1 MGFYNGSNGVLYGY
15 GHLRGFGSLV
25 IHTYTHTYIYIYR
38 KRESLEFCLWIRVEN
53 PYLVASVQY
62 SLGAS

>member
-1 MGFYNGSNGVLYGY
+1 MGFFTATDTYVDLEALLYI
-15 GHLRGFGSLV
+15 LTR
-25 IHTYTHTYIYIYR
+25 IRIYIYR

>member
-1 MGFYNGSNGVLYGY
+1 MGFFTATDTYVDLEALLYI
-15 GHLRGFGSLV
+15 LTR
-25 IHTYTHTYIYIYR
+25 IHIYIYR